1 LKFVISILK
10 NLSDSLTGVN
20 VEKVN
25 AFVGGTGADDK
36 KSAPDSVKETL
47 YNFTVLFVDIAN
59 ISLKAN

>member
-1 LKFVISILK
+1 M
-10 NLSDSLTGVN
+10 GVN